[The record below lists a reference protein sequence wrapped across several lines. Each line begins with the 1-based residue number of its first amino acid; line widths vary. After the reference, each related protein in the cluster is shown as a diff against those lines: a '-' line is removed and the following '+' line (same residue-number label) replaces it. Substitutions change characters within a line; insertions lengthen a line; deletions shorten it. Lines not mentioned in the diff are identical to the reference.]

1 MIKCILEFTEDK
13 EITENKRNT
22 VFKNPEIL
30 RLEFTDANYSV
41 QVFWVIYNLYHH
53 NCKLFVFEVQRP
65 LR

>member
-30 RLEFTDANYSV
+30 RLEFTDANYTV
-41 QVFWVIYNLYHH
+41 QVFWVI
-53 NCKLFVFEVQRP
+53 
-65 LR
+65 